1 MERKIYADLLKWKKD
16 PNRKPLLIYG
26 NKQIGK
32 TYTAVEFGERE
43 YKTVSY
49 INSDNNLEL
58 LKIMQ
63 KERTIDKIIA
73 KLLLLTGE
81 SILKNDTLI
90 IIDNVIDD
98 DIVKAVKKFGKE
110 PNDYHIIM
118 ITSLKVNSF
127 SFKEVIIII

>member
-73 KLLLLTGE
+73 KLSLLTGE

-110 PNDYHIIM
+110 PNDYHII
-118 ITSLKVNSF
+118 IDRKSV
-127 SFKEVIIII
+127 V